1 METIGNESKAKRF
14 GKVAIDIISF
24 VTLAVIIITILGI
37 PFSAVLQKLGKEGA
51 DKMFYFVLSETLML
65 IGIFLSAWIVWH
77 FRGVS
82 LTGLGRSLAIRK
94 KDLLS
99 GISLAIVLYAVG
111 FGVSLLAGAIEI
123 AGVVF
128 NPSSLL
134 ISFVFF
140 LLVAITEE
148 LFGTWGVI
156 MMAIIVL
163 FACLTTAIGLTS
175 GFAGTLENLTNGKC
189 KYKTIV
195 IVMSVFSF
203 VVSNAG
209 IEKIISV
216 AAPMLSVIFPCF
228 ITMSVLMFF
237 GKYIKNDNVIRVA
250 TLFAFVISLSE
261 VLAGFGLPLT
271 YTQYLPL
278 HEYSLG
284 WILPAV
290 IGGIIGKFIPCKQS
304 EA

>member
-1 METIGNESKAKRF
+1 METIGNEPKAKRF

-24 VTLAVIIITILGI
+24 VTLAVIITTILGI

-82 LTGLGRSLAIRK
+82 LAGLERSLAIRK

-148 LFGTWGVI
+148 FALRGFVLERMLQGGVNKFWALF
-156 MMAIIVL
+156 
-163 FACLTTAIGLTS
+163 
-175 GFAGTLENLTNGKC
+175 
-189 KYKTIV
+189 
-195 IVMSVFSF
+195 
-203 VVSNAG
+203 
-209 IEKIISV
+209 
-216 AAPMLSVIFPCF
+216 LS
-228 ITMSVLMFF
+228 
-237 GKYIKNDNVIRVA
+237 A
-250 TLFAFVISLSE
+250 TLFSLVHIANPNFDFLSFINIL
-261 VLAGFGLPLT
+261 LAGILLGSSYIYTRNLCFPIALHWFWNWIQGPVLGYEVSGNKFCDGLLTLHLPEANLINGGAFGF
-271 YTQYLPL
+271 
-278 HEYSLG
+278 EGS
-284 WILPAV
+284 ILCTVLMVAGTAV
-290 IGGIIGKFIPCKQS
+290 IQ
-304 EA
+304 

>member
-37 PFSAVLQKLGKEGA
+37 PFSSVLQKLGKEGA

-82 LTGLGRSLAIRK
+82 LAGLGRSLAIRK

-148 LFGTWGVI
+148 FALRGFVLERMLQSGVNKFWALF
-156 MMAIIVL
+156 
-163 FACLTTAIGLTS
+163 
-175 GFAGTLENLTNGKC
+175 
-189 KYKTIV
+189 
-195 IVMSVFSF
+195 
-203 VVSNAG
+203 
-209 IEKIISV
+209 
-216 AAPMLSVIFPCF
+216 LS
-228 ITMSVLMFF
+228 
-237 GKYIKNDNVIRVA
+237 A
-250 TLFAFVISLSE
+250 TLFSLVHIANPNFDFLSFINIL
-261 VLAGFGLPLT
+261 LAGILLGSSYIYTRNLCFPIALHWFWNWIQGPVLGYEVSGNKFCDGLLT
-271 YTQYLPL
+271 LYLPEANL
-278 HEYSLG
+278 INGGAFGFEGS
-284 WILPAV
+284 ILCTVLMVAGTAV
-290 IGGIIGKFIPCKQS
+290 ILKMFRKN
-304 EA
+304 

>member
-1 METIGNESKAKRF
+1 
-14 GKVAIDIISF
+14 
-24 VTLAVIIITILGI
+24 
-37 PFSAVLQKLGKEGA
+37 
-51 DKMFYFVLSETLML
+51 MFYFVLSETLML

-148 LFGTWGVI
+148 FALRGFVLERMLQGGVNKFWALF
-156 MMAIIVL
+156 
-163 FACLTTAIGLTS
+163 
-175 GFAGTLENLTNGKC
+175 
-189 KYKTIV
+189 
-195 IVMSVFSF
+195 
-203 VVSNAG
+203 
-209 IEKIISV
+209 
-216 AAPMLSVIFPCF
+216 LS
-228 ITMSVLMFF
+228 
-237 GKYIKNDNVIRVA
+237 A
-250 TLFAFVISLSE
+250 TLFSLVHIANPNFDFLSFINIL
-261 VLAGFGLPLT
+261 LAGILLGSSYIYTRNLCFPIALHWFWNWIQGPVLGYEVSGNKFCDGLLTLHLPEANLINGGAFGF
-271 YTQYLPL
+271 
-278 HEYSLG
+278 EGS
-284 WILPAV
+284 ILCMVLMVAGTAV
-290 IGGIIGKFIPCKQS
+290 ILKMFRKNHCCS
-304 EA
+304 RYH

>member
-1 METIGNESKAKRF
+1 METIGNEPKAKRF

-82 LTGLGRSLAIRK
+82 LAGLGRSLAIRK

-148 LFGTWGVI
+148 FALRGFVLERMLQGGVNKFWALF
-156 MMAIIVL
+156 
-163 FACLTTAIGLTS
+163 
-175 GFAGTLENLTNGKC
+175 
-189 KYKTIV
+189 
-195 IVMSVFSF
+195 
-203 VVSNAG
+203 
-209 IEKIISV
+209 
-216 AAPMLSVIFPCF
+216 LS
-228 ITMSVLMFF
+228 
-237 GKYIKNDNVIRVA
+237 A
-250 TLFAFVISLSE
+250 TLFSLVHIANPNFDFLSFINIL
-261 VLAGFGLPLT
+261 LAGILLGSSYIYTRNLCFPIALHWFWNWIQGPVLGYEVSGNKFCDGLLT
-271 YTQYLPL
+271 LYLPETNL
-278 HEYSLG
+278 INGGAFGFEGS
-284 WILPAV
+284 ILCTVLMVAGTAV
-290 IGGIIGKFIPCKQS
+290 ILKMFRKK
-304 EA
+304 

>member
-1 METIGNESKAKRF
+1 METIGNEPKAKRF
-14 GKVAIDIISF
+14 GKVAINIISF

-37 PFSAVLQKLGKEGA
+37 PFSSVLQKLGKEGA

-82 LTGLGRSLAIRK
+82 LAGLGRSLAIRK

-148 LFGTWGVI
+148 FALRGFVLERMLQGGVNKFWALF
-156 MMAIIVL
+156 
-163 FACLTTAIGLTS
+163 
-175 GFAGTLENLTNGKC
+175 
-189 KYKTIV
+189 
-195 IVMSVFSF
+195 
-203 VVSNAG
+203 
-209 IEKIISV
+209 
-216 AAPMLSVIFPCF
+216 LS
-228 ITMSVLMFF
+228 
-237 GKYIKNDNVIRVA
+237 A
-250 TLFAFVISLSE
+250 TLFSLVHIANPNFDFLSFINIL
-261 VLAGFGLPLT
+261 LAGILLGSSYIYTRNLCFPIALHWFWNWIQGPVLGYEVSGNKFCDGLLT
-271 YTQYLPL
+271 LYLPEANL
-278 HEYSLG
+278 INGGAFGFEGS
-284 WILPAV
+284 ILCTVLMVAGTAV
-290 IGGIIGKFIPCKQS
+290 ILKMFRKN
-304 EA
+304 

>member
-1 METIGNESKAKRF
+1 METIGNEPKAKRF

-94 KDLLS
+94 KDLLP

-148 LFGTWGVI
+148 FALRGFVLERMLQGGVNKFWALF
-156 MMAIIVL
+156 
-163 FACLTTAIGLTS
+163 
-175 GFAGTLENLTNGKC
+175 
-189 KYKTIV
+189 
-195 IVMSVFSF
+195 
-203 VVSNAG
+203 
-209 IEKIISV
+209 
-216 AAPMLSVIFPCF
+216 LS
-228 ITMSVLMFF
+228 
-237 GKYIKNDNVIRVA
+237 A
-250 TLFAFVISLSE
+250 TLFSLVHIANPNFDFLSFINIL
-261 VLAGFGLPLT
+261 LAGILLGSSYIYTRNLCFPIALHWFWNWIQGPVLGYEVSGNKFCNGLLALRLPEANLINGGAFGFEGSVLCTVLMIVGT
-271 YTQYLPL
+271 
-278 HEYSLG
+278 G
-284 WILPAV
+284 VILKLA
-290 IGGIIGKFIPCKQS
+290 IND
-304 EA
+304 

>member
-37 PFSAVLQKLGKEGA
+37 SFSAVLQTLGKEGA

-82 LTGLGRSLAIRK
+82 LAGLGRSLAIRK

-148 LFGTWGVI
+148 FALRGFVLERMLQGGVNKFWALF
-156 MMAIIVL
+156 
-163 FACLTTAIGLTS
+163 
-175 GFAGTLENLTNGKC
+175 
-189 KYKTIV
+189 
-195 IVMSVFSF
+195 
-203 VVSNAG
+203 
-209 IEKIISV
+209 
-216 AAPMLSVIFPCF
+216 LS
-228 ITMSVLMFF
+228 
-237 GKYIKNDNVIRVA
+237 A
-250 TLFAFVISLSE
+250 TLFSLVHIANPNFDFLSFINIL
-261 VLAGFGLPLT
+261 LAGILLGSSYIYTRNLCFPIALHWFWNWIQGPVLGYEVSGNKFCDGLLT
-271 YTQYLPL
+271 LYLPEANL
-278 HEYSLG
+278 INGGAFGFEGS
-284 WILPAV
+284 ILCTVLMVAGTAV
-290 IGGIIGKFIPCKQS
+290 ILKMFRKN
-304 EA
+304 

>member
-1 METIGNESKAKRF
+1 METIGNEPKAKRF

-94 KDLLS
+94 KDLLP

-111 FGVSLLAGAIEI
+111 FCVSLLAGAIEI

-148 LFGTWGVI
+148 FALRGFVLERMLQGGVNKFWALF
-156 MMAIIVL
+156 
-163 FACLTTAIGLTS
+163 
-175 GFAGTLENLTNGKC
+175 
-189 KYKTIV
+189 
-195 IVMSVFSF
+195 
-203 VVSNAG
+203 
-209 IEKIISV
+209 
-216 AAPMLSVIFPCF
+216 LS
-228 ITMSVLMFF
+228 
-237 GKYIKNDNVIRVA
+237 A
-250 TLFAFVISLSE
+250 TLFSLVHIANPNFDFLSFINIL
-261 VLAGFGLPLT
+261 LAGILLGSSYIYTRNLCFPIALHWFWNWIQGPVLGYEVSGNKFCDGLLTLHLPEANLINGGAFGF
-271 YTQYLPL
+271 
-278 HEYSLG
+278 EGS
-284 WILPAV
+284 ILCTVLMVAGTAV
-290 IGGIIGKFIPCKQS
+290 ILKCS
-304 EA
+304 EKIDSN

>member
-1 METIGNESKAKRF
+1 METIGNEPKAKRF

-37 PFSAVLQKLGKEGA
+37 PFSSVLQKLGKEGV

-148 LFGTWGVI
+148 FALRGFVLERMLQGGVNKFWALF
-156 MMAIIVL
+156 
-163 FACLTTAIGLTS
+163 
-175 GFAGTLENLTNGKC
+175 
-189 KYKTIV
+189 
-195 IVMSVFSF
+195 
-203 VVSNAG
+203 
-209 IEKIISV
+209 
-216 AAPMLSVIFPCF
+216 LS
-228 ITMSVLMFF
+228 
-237 GKYIKNDNVIRVA
+237 A
-250 TLFAFVISLSE
+250 TLFSLVHIANPNFDFLSFINIL
-261 VLAGFGLPLT
+261 LAGILLGSSYIYTRNLCFPIALHWFWNWIQGPVLGYEVSGNKFCDGLLT
-271 YTQYLPL
+271 LYLPETNL
-278 HEYSLG
+278 INGGAFGFEGS
-284 WILPAV
+284 ILCTVLMVAGTAV
-290 IGGIIGKFIPCKQS
+290 ILKMFRKN
-304 EA
+304 

>member
-1 METIGNESKAKRF
+1 METIGNEPKAKRF
-14 GKVAIDIISF
+14 GKVAIDIIFF

-111 FGVSLLAGAIEI
+111 FGVSLLAGAVEI

-148 LFGTWGVI
+148 FALRGFVLERMLQGGVNKFWALF
-156 MMAIIVL
+156 
-163 FACLTTAIGLTS
+163 
-175 GFAGTLENLTNGKC
+175 
-189 KYKTIV
+189 
-195 IVMSVFSF
+195 
-203 VVSNAG
+203 
-209 IEKIISV
+209 
-216 AAPMLSVIFPCF
+216 LS
-228 ITMSVLMFF
+228 
-237 GKYIKNDNVIRVA
+237 A
-250 TLFAFVISLSE
+250 TLFSLVHIANPNFDFLSFINIL
-261 VLAGFGLPLT
+261 LAGILLGSSYIYTRNLCFPIALHWFWNWIQGPVLGYEVSGNKFCDGLLT
-271 YTQYLPL
+271 LYLPEANL
-278 HEYSLG
+278 INGGAFGFEGS
-284 WILPAV
+284 ILCTVLMVAGTAV
-290 IGGIIGKFIPCKQS
+290 ILKMFRKN
-304 EA
+304 

>member
-1 METIGNESKAKRF
+1 METIGNEPKAKRF

-37 PFSAVLQKLGKEGA
+37 PFSSVLQKLGKEGV

-82 LTGLGRSLAIRK
+82 LAGLGRSLAIRK

-148 LFGTWGVI
+148 FALRGFVLERMLQGGVNKFWALF
-156 MMAIIVL
+156 
-163 FACLTTAIGLTS
+163 
-175 GFAGTLENLTNGKC
+175 
-189 KYKTIV
+189 
-195 IVMSVFSF
+195 
-203 VVSNAG
+203 
-209 IEKIISV
+209 
-216 AAPMLSVIFPCF
+216 LS
-228 ITMSVLMFF
+228 
-237 GKYIKNDNVIRVA
+237 A
-250 TLFAFVISLSE
+250 TLFSLVHIANPNFDFLSFINIL
-261 VLAGFGLPLT
+261 LAGILLGSSYIYTRNLCFPIALHWFWNWIQGPVLGYEVSGNKFCDGLLT
-271 YTQYLPL
+271 LYLPEANL
-278 HEYSLG
+278 INGGAFGFEGS
-284 WILPAV
+284 ILCTVLMVAGTAV
-290 IGGIIGKFIPCKQS
+290 ILKMFRKN
-304 EA
+304 

>member
-1 METIGNESKAKRF
+1 METIGNEPKAKRF
-14 GKVAIDIISF
+14 GKVAIDIIFF

-37 PFSAVLQKLGKEGA
+37 PFSSVLQKLGKEGA

-148 LFGTWGVI
+148 FALRGFVLERMLQGGVNKFWALF
-156 MMAIIVL
+156 
-163 FACLTTAIGLTS
+163 
-175 GFAGTLENLTNGKC
+175 
-189 KYKTIV
+189 
-195 IVMSVFSF
+195 
-203 VVSNAG
+203 
-209 IEKIISV
+209 
-216 AAPMLSVIFPCF
+216 LS
-228 ITMSVLMFF
+228 
-237 GKYIKNDNVIRVA
+237 A
-250 TLFAFVISLSE
+250 TLFSLVHIANPNFDFLSFINIL
-261 VLAGFGLPLT
+261 LAGILLGSSYIYTRNLCFPIALHWFWNWIQGPVLGYEVSGNKFCDGLLT
-271 YTQYLPL
+271 LYLPEANL
-278 HEYSLG
+278 INGGAFGFEGS
-284 WILPAV
+284 ILCTVLMVAGTAV
-290 IGGIIGKFIPCKQS
+290 ILKMFRKN
-304 EA
+304 

>member
-1 METIGNESKAKRF
+1 METIGNELKAKRF

-65 IGIFLSAWIVWH
+65 IGVFLSAWIVWH

-82 LTGLGRSLAIRK
+82 LAGLGRSLAIRK

-148 LFGTWGVI
+148 FALRGFVLERMLQGGVNKFWALF
-156 MMAIIVL
+156 
-163 FACLTTAIGLTS
+163 
-175 GFAGTLENLTNGKC
+175 
-189 KYKTIV
+189 
-195 IVMSVFSF
+195 
-203 VVSNAG
+203 
-209 IEKIISV
+209 
-216 AAPMLSVIFPCF
+216 LS
-228 ITMSVLMFF
+228 
-237 GKYIKNDNVIRVA
+237 A
-250 TLFAFVISLSE
+250 TLFSLVHIANPNFDFLSFINIL
-261 VLAGFGLPLT
+261 LAGILLGSSYIYTRNLCFPIALHWFWNWIQGPVLGYEVSGNKFCDGLLTLHLPEANLINGGAFGF
-271 YTQYLPL
+271 
-278 HEYSLG
+278 EGS
-284 WILPAV
+284 ILCTVLMVAGTAV
-290 IGGIIGKFIPCKQS
+290 ILKMFRKN
-304 EA
+304 

>member
-1 METIGNESKAKRF
+1 METIGNEPKAKRF

-82 LTGLGRSLAIRK
+82 LAGLGRSLAIRK

-123 AGVVF
+123 VGVVF

-148 LFGTWGVI
+148 FALRGFVLERMLQGGVNKFWALF
-156 MMAIIVL
+156 
-163 FACLTTAIGLTS
+163 
-175 GFAGTLENLTNGKC
+175 
-189 KYKTIV
+189 
-195 IVMSVFSF
+195 
-203 VVSNAG
+203 
-209 IEKIISV
+209 
-216 AAPMLSVIFPCF
+216 LS
-228 ITMSVLMFF
+228 
-237 GKYIKNDNVIRVA
+237 A
-250 TLFAFVISLSE
+250 TLFSLVHIANPNFDFLSFINIL
-261 VLAGFGLPLT
+261 LAGILLGSSYIYTRNLCFPIALHWFWNWIQGPVLGYEVSGNKFCDGLLT
-271 YTQYLPL
+271 LYLPETNL
-278 HEYSLG
+278 INGGAFGFEGS
-284 WILPAV
+284 ILCTVLMVAGTAV
-290 IGGIIGKFIPCKQS
+290 ILKMFRKN
-304 EA
+304 

>member
-1 METIGNESKAKRF
+1 METIGNEPKAKRF

-37 PFSAVLQKLGKEGA
+37 PFSSVLQKLGKEGV

-82 LTGLGRSLAIRK
+82 LAGLGRSLAIRK

-148 LFGTWGVI
+148 FALRGFVLERMLQGGVNKFWALF
-156 MMAIIVL
+156 
-163 FACLTTAIGLTS
+163 
-175 GFAGTLENLTNGKC
+175 
-189 KYKTIV
+189 
-195 IVMSVFSF
+195 
-203 VVSNAG
+203 
-209 IEKIISV
+209 
-216 AAPMLSVIFPCF
+216 LS
-228 ITMSVLMFF
+228 
-237 GKYIKNDNVIRVA
+237 A
-250 TLFAFVISLSE
+250 TLFSLVHIANPNFDFLSFINIL
-261 VLAGFGLPLT
+261 LAGILLGSSYIYTRNLCFPIALHWFWNWIQGPVLGYEVSGNKFCDGLLT
-271 YTQYLPL
+271 LYLPETNL
-278 HEYSLG
+278 INGGAFGFEGS
-284 WILPAV
+284 ILCTVLMVAGTTV
-290 IGGIIGKFIPCKQS
+290 ILKMFRKN
-304 EA
+304 

>member
-1 METIGNESKAKRF
+1 METIGNEPKAKRF

-82 LTGLGRSLAIRK
+82 LAGLGRSLAIRK

-148 LFGTWGVI
+148 FALRGFVLERMLQGGVNKFWALF
-156 MMAIIVL
+156 
-163 FACLTTAIGLTS
+163 
-175 GFAGTLENLTNGKC
+175 
-189 KYKTIV
+189 
-195 IVMSVFSF
+195 
-203 VVSNAG
+203 
-209 IEKIISV
+209 
-216 AAPMLSVIFPCF
+216 LS
-228 ITMSVLMFF
+228 
-237 GKYIKNDNVIRVA
+237 A
-250 TLFAFVISLSE
+250 TLFSLVHIANPNFDFLSFINIL
-261 VLAGFGLPLT
+261 LAGILLGSSYIYTRNLCFPIALHWFWNWIQGPVLGYEVSGNKFCDGLLT
-271 YTQYLPL
+271 LYLPETNL
-278 HEYSLG
+278 INGGAFGFEGS
-284 WILPAV
+284 ILCTVLMVAGTAV
-290 IGGIIGKFIPCKQS
+290 ILKMFRKN
-304 EA
+304 

>member
-1 METIGNESKAKRF
+1 METIGNEPKAKRF

-37 PFSAVLQKLGKEGA
+37 PFSSVLQKLGKEGA

-82 LTGLGRSLAIRK
+82 LARLGRSLAIRK

-148 LFGTWGVI
+148 FALRGFVLERMLQGGVNKFWALF
-156 MMAIIVL
+156 
-163 FACLTTAIGLTS
+163 
-175 GFAGTLENLTNGKC
+175 
-189 KYKTIV
+189 
-195 IVMSVFSF
+195 
-203 VVSNAG
+203 
-209 IEKIISV
+209 
-216 AAPMLSVIFPCF
+216 LS
-228 ITMSVLMFF
+228 
-237 GKYIKNDNVIRVA
+237 A
-250 TLFAFVISLSE
+250 TLFSLVHIANPNFDFLSFINIL
-261 VLAGFGLPLT
+261 LAGILLGSSYIYTRNLCFPIALHWFWNWIQGPVLGYEVSGNKFCDGLLT
-271 YTQYLPL
+271 LYLPETNL
-278 HEYSLG
+278 INGGAFGFEGS
-284 WILPAV
+284 ILCTVLMVAGTAV
-290 IGGIIGKFIPCKQS
+290 ILKMFRKN
-304 EA
+304 

>member
-1 METIGNESKAKRF
+1 METIGNEPKAKRF

-37 PFSAVLQKLGKEGA
+37 PFSSVLQKLGKEGA

-82 LTGLGRSLAIRK
+82 LAGLGRSLAIRK

-111 FGVSLLAGAIEI
+111 FGVSLSAGAIEI

-148 LFGTWGVI
+148 FALRGFVLERMLQGGVNKFWALF
-156 MMAIIVL
+156 
-163 FACLTTAIGLTS
+163 
-175 GFAGTLENLTNGKC
+175 
-189 KYKTIV
+189 
-195 IVMSVFSF
+195 
-203 VVSNAG
+203 
-209 IEKIISV
+209 
-216 AAPMLSVIFPCF
+216 LS
-228 ITMSVLMFF
+228 
-237 GKYIKNDNVIRVA
+237 A
-250 TLFAFVISLSE
+250 TLFSLVHIANPNFDFLSFINIL
-261 VLAGFGLPLT
+261 LAGILLGSSYIYTRNLCFPIALHWFWNWIQGPVLGYEVSGNKFCDGLLT
-271 YTQYLPL
+271 LYLPEANL
-278 HEYSLG
+278 INGGAFGFEGS
-284 WILPAV
+284 ILCTVLMVAGTGV
-290 IGGIIGKFIPCKQS
+290 ILKMFRKN
-304 EA
+304 

>member
-1 METIGNESKAKRF
+1 METIGNEPKAKRF

-37 PFSAVLQKLGKEGA
+37 PFSSVLQKLGKEGA

-82 LTGLGRSLAIRK
+82 LAGLGRSLAIRK

-111 FGVSLLAGAIEI
+111 FGVSLLAGAVEI

-148 LFGTWGVI
+148 FALRGFVLERMLQGGVNKFWALF
-156 MMAIIVL
+156 
-163 FACLTTAIGLTS
+163 
-175 GFAGTLENLTNGKC
+175 
-189 KYKTIV
+189 
-195 IVMSVFSF
+195 
-203 VVSNAG
+203 
-209 IEKIISV
+209 
-216 AAPMLSVIFPCF
+216 LS
-228 ITMSVLMFF
+228 
-237 GKYIKNDNVIRVA
+237 A
-250 TLFAFVISLSE
+250 TLFSLVHIANPNFDFLSFINIL
-261 VLAGFGLPLT
+261 LAGILLGSSYIYTRNLCFPIALHWFWNWIQGPVLGYEVSGNKFCDGLLT
-271 YTQYLPL
+271 LYLPETNL
-278 HEYSLG
+278 INGGAFGFEGS
-284 WILPAV
+284 ILCTVLMVAGTAV
-290 IGGIIGKFIPCKQS
+290 ILKMFRKK
-304 EA
+304 

>member
-1 METIGNESKAKRF
+1 METIVNEPKAKRF

-37 PFSAVLQKLGKEGA
+37 PFSSVLQKLGKEGA

-111 FGVSLLAGAIEI
+111 FGVSLLTGAIEI

-148 LFGTWGVI
+148 FALRGFVLERMLQGGVNKFWALF
-156 MMAIIVL
+156 
-163 FACLTTAIGLTS
+163 
-175 GFAGTLENLTNGKC
+175 
-189 KYKTIV
+189 
-195 IVMSVFSF
+195 
-203 VVSNAG
+203 
-209 IEKIISV
+209 
-216 AAPMLSVIFPCF
+216 LS
-228 ITMSVLMFF
+228 
-237 GKYIKNDNVIRVA
+237 A
-250 TLFAFVISLSE
+250 TLFSLVHIANPNFDFLSFINILLAGILLGSSYIYTRNLCFPIALHWFWNWIQGPVLGYEVSGNKFCNGLLALRLPEANLINGGAFGFEGSVLCTVLMVVGTGLILKIHGKRVIS
-261 VLAGFGLPLT
+261 G
-271 YTQYLPL
+271 
-278 HEYSLG
+278 
-284 WILPAV
+284 
-290 IGGIIGKFIPCKQS
+290 
-304 EA
+304 

>member
-1 METIGNESKAKRF
+1 METIGNEPKAKRF

-37 PFSAVLQKLGKEGA
+37 PFSSVLQKLGKEGA

-148 LFGTWGVI
+148 FALRGFVLERMLQGGVNKFWALF
-156 MMAIIVL
+156 
-163 FACLTTAIGLTS
+163 
-175 GFAGTLENLTNGKC
+175 
-189 KYKTIV
+189 
-195 IVMSVFSF
+195 
-203 VVSNAG
+203 
-209 IEKIISV
+209 
-216 AAPMLSVIFPCF
+216 LS
-228 ITMSVLMFF
+228 
-237 GKYIKNDNVIRVA
+237 A
-250 TLFAFVISLSE
+250 TLFSLVHIANPNFDFLSFINIL
-261 VLAGFGLPLT
+261 LAGILLGSSYIYTRNLCFPIALHWFWNWIQGPVLGYEVSGNKFCDGLLT
-271 YTQYLPL
+271 LYLPETNL
-278 HEYSLG
+278 INGGAFGFEGS
-284 WILPAV
+284 ILCTVLMVAGTAV
-290 IGGIIGKFIPCKQS
+290 ILKMFRKN
-304 EA
+304 

>member
-1 METIGNESKAKRF
+1 METIGNEPKAKRF

-37 PFSAVLQKLGKEGA
+37 PFSSVLQKLGKEGA

-148 LFGTWGVI
+148 FALRGFVLERMLQGGVNKFWALF
-156 MMAIIVL
+156 
-163 FACLTTAIGLTS
+163 
-175 GFAGTLENLTNGKC
+175 
-189 KYKTIV
+189 
-195 IVMSVFSF
+195 
-203 VVSNAG
+203 
-209 IEKIISV
+209 
-216 AAPMLSVIFPCF
+216 LS
-228 ITMSVLMFF
+228 
-237 GKYIKNDNVIRVA
+237 A
-250 TLFAFVISLSE
+250 TLFSLVHIANPNFDFLSFINIL
-261 VLAGFGLPLT
+261 LAGILLGSSYIYTRNLCFPIALHWFWNWIQGPVLGYEVSGNKFCDGLLTLHLPEANLINGGAFGV
-271 YTQYLPL
+271 
-278 HEYSLG
+278 EGS
-284 WILPAV
+284 ILCTVLMVAGTAV
-290 IGGIIGKFIPCKQS
+290 ILKMFRKK
-304 EA
+304 

>member
-1 METIGNESKAKRF
+1 METIGNEPKAKRF

-94 KDLLS
+94 KDLLP

-148 LFGTWGVI
+148 FALRGFVLERMLQGGVNKFWALF
-156 MMAIIVL
+156 
-163 FACLTTAIGLTS
+163 
-175 GFAGTLENLTNGKC
+175 
-189 KYKTIV
+189 
-195 IVMSVFSF
+195 
-203 VVSNAG
+203 
-209 IEKIISV
+209 
-216 AAPMLSVIFPCF
+216 LS
-228 ITMSVLMFF
+228 
-237 GKYIKNDNVIRVA
+237 A
-250 TLFAFVISLSE
+250 TLFSLVHIANPNFDFLSFINIL
-261 VLAGFGLPLT
+261 LAGILLGSSYIYTRNLCFPIALHWFWNWIQGPVLGYEVSGNKFCDGLLTLHLPEANLINGGAFGF
-271 YTQYLPL
+271 
-278 HEYSLG
+278 EGS
-284 WILPAV
+284 ILCMVLMVAGTAV
-290 IGGIIGKFIPCKQS
+290 ILKMFRKN
-304 EA
+304 

>member
-1 METIGNESKAKRF
+1 METIGNEPKAKRF

-37 PFSAVLQKLGKEGA
+37 PFSSVLQKLGKEGA

-148 LFGTWGVI
+148 FALRGFVLERMLQGGVNKFWALFLSATLFSLVHIANPNFDFLSFINILLAGILLGSSYIYTRNLCFPIALHWFWNWIQGP
-156 MMAIIVL
+156 VL
-163 FACLTTAIGLTS
+163 GYEVSGNKFCDGLLTLHLPEANLINGGAF
-175 GFAGTLENLTNGKC
+175 GFEGSILCTVLMVAGTA
-189 KYKTIV
+189 V
-195 IVMSVFSF
+195 IL
-203 VVSNAG
+203 
-209 IEKIISV
+209 K
-216 AAPMLSVIFPCF
+216 
-228 ITMSVLMFF
+228 MFR
-237 GKYIKNDNVIRVA
+237 KNDN
-250 TLFAFVISLSE
+250 S
-261 VLAGFGLPLT
+261 
-271 YTQYLPL
+271 
-278 HEYSLG
+278 
-284 WILPAV
+284 
-290 IGGIIGKFIPCKQS
+290 
-304 EA
+304 

>member
-1 METIGNESKAKRF
+1 METIGNEPKAKRF

-37 PFSAVLQKLGKEGA
+37 PFSSVLQKLGKEGA

-111 FGVSLLAGAIEI
+111 FGVSLLAGAVEI

-148 LFGTWGVI
+148 FALRGFVLERMLQGGVNKFWALF
-156 MMAIIVL
+156 
-163 FACLTTAIGLTS
+163 
-175 GFAGTLENLTNGKC
+175 
-189 KYKTIV
+189 
-195 IVMSVFSF
+195 
-203 VVSNAG
+203 
-209 IEKIISV
+209 
-216 AAPMLSVIFPCF
+216 LS
-228 ITMSVLMFF
+228 
-237 GKYIKNDNVIRVA
+237 A
-250 TLFAFVISLSE
+250 TLFSLVHIANPNFDFLSFINIL
-261 VLAGFGLPLT
+261 LAGILLGSSYIYTRNLCFPIALHWFWNWIQGPVLGYEVSGNKFCDGLLT
-271 YTQYLPL
+271 LYLPEANL
-278 HEYSLG
+278 INGGAFGFEGS
-284 WILPAV
+284 ILCTVLMVAGTAV
-290 IGGIIGKFIPCKQS
+290 ILKMFRKN
-304 EA
+304 

>member
-1 METIGNESKAKRF
+1 METIGNEPKAKRF

-148 LFGTWGVI
+148 FALRGFVLERMLQGGVNKFWALF
-156 MMAIIVL
+156 
-163 FACLTTAIGLTS
+163 
-175 GFAGTLENLTNGKC
+175 
-189 KYKTIV
+189 
-195 IVMSVFSF
+195 
-203 VVSNAG
+203 
-209 IEKIISV
+209 
-216 AAPMLSVIFPCF
+216 LS
-228 ITMSVLMFF
+228 
-237 GKYIKNDNVIRVA
+237 A
-250 TLFAFVISLSE
+250 TLFSLVHIANPNFDFLSFINIL
-261 VLAGFGLPLT
+261 LAGILLGSSYIYTRNLCFPIALHWFWNWIQGPVLGYEVSGNKFCDGLLT
-271 YTQYLPL
+271 LYLPEANL
-278 HEYSLG
+278 INGGAFGFEGS
-284 WILPAV
+284 ILCTVLMVAGTAV
-290 IGGIIGKFIPCKQS
+290 ILKMFRKN
-304 EA
+304 

>member
-1 METIGNESKAKRF
+1 METIGNEPKAKRF

-37 PFSAVLQKLGKEGA
+37 PFSSVLQKLGKEGA

-82 LTGLGRSLAIRK
+82 LAGLGRSLAIRK

-148 LFGTWGVI
+148 FALRGFVLERMLQGGVNKFWALF
-156 MMAIIVL
+156 
-163 FACLTTAIGLTS
+163 
-175 GFAGTLENLTNGKC
+175 
-189 KYKTIV
+189 
-195 IVMSVFSF
+195 
-203 VVSNAG
+203 
-209 IEKIISV
+209 
-216 AAPMLSVIFPCF
+216 LS
-228 ITMSVLMFF
+228 
-237 GKYIKNDNVIRVA
+237 A
-250 TLFAFVISLSE
+250 TLFSLVHIANPNFDFLSFINIL
-261 VLAGFGLPLT
+261 LAGILLGSSYIYTRNLCFPIALHWFWNWIQGPVLGYEVSGNKFCDGLLTLHLPETNLINGGAFGF
-271 YTQYLPL
+271 
-278 HEYSLG
+278 EGS
-284 WILPAV
+284 ILCTVLMVAGTAV
-290 IGGIIGKFIPCKQS
+290 ILKMFRKN
-304 EA
+304 

>member
-148 LFGTWGVI
+148 FALRGFVLERMLQGGVNKFWALF
-156 MMAIIVL
+156 
-163 FACLTTAIGLTS
+163 
-175 GFAGTLENLTNGKC
+175 
-189 KYKTIV
+189 
-195 IVMSVFSF
+195 
-203 VVSNAG
+203 
-209 IEKIISV
+209 
-216 AAPMLSVIFPCF
+216 LS
-228 ITMSVLMFF
+228 
-237 GKYIKNDNVIRVA
+237 A
-250 TLFAFVISLSE
+250 TLFSLVHIANPNFDFLSFINIL
-261 VLAGFGLPLT
+261 LAGILLGSSYIYTRNLCFPIALHWFWNWIQGPVLGYEVSGNKFCDGLLT
-271 YTQYLPL
+271 LYLPEANL
-278 HEYSLG
+278 INGGAFGFEGS
-284 WILPAV
+284 ILCTVLMVAGTGV
-290 IGGIIGKFIPCKQS
+290 ILKMFRKN
-304 EA
+304 

>member
-1 METIGNESKAKRF
+1 METIGNEPKAKRF

-37 PFSAVLQKLGKEGA
+37 PFSSVLQKLGKEGA

-148 LFGTWGVI
+148 FALRGFVLERMLQGGVNKFWALFLSAALFSLVHIANPNFDFLSFINILLAGILLGSSYIYTRNLCFPIALHWFWNWIQGP
-156 MMAIIVL
+156 VL
-163 FACLTTAIGLTS
+163 GYEVSGNKFCDGLLTLHLPEANLINGGAF
-175 GFAGTLENLTNGKC
+175 GFEGSILCMVLMVAGT
-189 KYKTIV
+189 
-195 IVMSVFSF
+195 
-203 VVSNAG
+203 
-209 IEKIISV
+209 
-216 AAPMLSVIFPCF
+216 
-228 ITMSVLMFF
+228 
-237 GKYIKNDNVIRVA
+237 
-250 TLFAFVISLSE
+250 
-261 VLAGFGLPLT
+261 
-271 YTQYLPL
+271 
-278 HEYSLG
+278 
-284 WILPAV
+284 AV
-290 IGGIIGKFIPCKQS
+290 ILKMFRKN
-304 EA
+304 